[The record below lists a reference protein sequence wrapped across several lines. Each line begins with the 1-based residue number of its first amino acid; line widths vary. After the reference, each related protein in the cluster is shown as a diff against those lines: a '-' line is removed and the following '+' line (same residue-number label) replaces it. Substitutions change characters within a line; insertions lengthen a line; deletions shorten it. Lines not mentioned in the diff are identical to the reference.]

1 MQVEKPV
8 QEFSLTRRDVYDNQ
22 FKLERLE
29 LINTIQHFVISM
41 LDISKEKKLE
51 LVYLLAEKLYPIKTI
66 CRVLGMKT
74 STFYHD
80 KNKKPEV
87 YIIDEID
94 DEFKPLI
101 QSIFNES
108 DGRFGGRKIPI
119 QLVKVGI
126 LPTLNINNYCL
137 IIRLL
142 NQSLLEEAVWIMFLS
157 NPFSVL

>member
-29 LINTIQHFVISM
+29 LINTIQHFVLSR

-51 LVYLLAEKLYPIKTI
+51 LVYLLAEKLNPIKTI
-66 CRVLGMKT
+66 CRTIGIET

-80 KNKKPEV
+80 KNRKPEV
-87 YIIDEID
+87 YLIDEAD

-101 QSIFNES
+101 QIY
-108 DGRFGGRKIPI
+108 I
-119 QLVKVGI
+119 
-126 LPTLNINNYCL
+126 
-137 IIRLL
+137 
-142 NQSLLEEAVWIMFLS
+142 
-157 NPFSVL
+157 